1 MIDGV
6 RAGAKRLGRKPTDKK
21 ALRERRPE
29 FEEAQKLAYD
39 PLFYLFIMSR

>member
-21 ALRERRPE
+21 VLRERRPE

-39 PLFYLFIMSR
+39 PLLYLFIMSR